1 MQHLRL
7 LHSTGCADD
16 AAPASSFPVEHF
28 SSQKLLDDGY
38 IQGMAYGPL
47 ELTRYVKDDGRT
59 VIVYTL
65 RRSAK
70 A

>member
-16 AAPASSFPVEHF
+16 AAPASSFPLKHF
-28 SSQKLLDDGY
+28 SSQELLDVGY

-47 ELTRYVKDDGRT
+47 ELTRYVKDDGRAL
-59 VIVYTL
+59 ILYTL
-65 RRSAK
+65 RHSAK